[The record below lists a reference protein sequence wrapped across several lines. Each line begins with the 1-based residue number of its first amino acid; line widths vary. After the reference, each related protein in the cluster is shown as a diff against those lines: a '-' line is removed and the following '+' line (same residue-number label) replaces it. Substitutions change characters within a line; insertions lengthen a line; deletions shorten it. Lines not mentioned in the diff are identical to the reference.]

1 MKNIIML
8 LLAIFAI
15 NFASAQEKKTDTRT
29 TEQRTKVTTTTTQKR
44 KVPAQVK
51 DSTNTGDKKHYQT
64 RTATD
69 GTLTDDTAPGVHDP
83 NNTGSVAPRTTDPA
97 PTPKPPVPAQPGT
110 VGSPSGTAPPAG
122 NVTSPR

>member
-1 MKNIIML
+1 MKNMLIIFV
-8 LLAIFAI
+8 AIFAV
-15 NFASAQEKKTDTRT
+15 NLTSAQEKKLDTRT

-44 KVPAQVK
+44 KVPTQAQ
-51 DSTNTGDKKHYQT
+51 DSVYVGDKKQYQT

-83 NNTGSVAPRTTDPA
+83 NNTGSVTPRTTDPA
-97 PTPKPPVPAQPGT
+97 PAPNPPVPVQPGT
-110 VGSPSGTAPPAG
+110 VGSPSGTAPPGG